1 MLCRQITYTVVLFVA
16 ILFCTTG
23 RSQQTRFHVI
33 HFDET
38 TGLQTNIVNFILQD
52 RTGYMWF
59 ATAEGLYRYDGYT
72 FKAFKKIIGDRNSLQ
87 DNVVLKLA
95 EDHDGKIWAGL
106 LNGISSYDPVT
117 GIFTNYSVKN
127 IDSTSPVH
135 EITMLFIDKENNV
148 WAGLLQKGLIKL
160 DKATGTFSHYDIIPA
175 SNTFY
180 SAELRSSYNIVYDMY
195 EEGNG
200 IYWLATHDGLYRFN
214 EKTKAMQP
222 VRAKPIVKD
231 MVRDDLF
238 LSIAND
244 RNGLWLGSWAG
255 GLSYYNFKTN
265 EWSNYKFNSQLTN
278 TGTIN

>member
-1 MLCRQITYTVVLFVA
+1 
-16 ILFCTTG
+16 
-23 RSQQTRFHVI
+23 
-33 HFDET
+33 
-38 TGLQTNIVNFILQD
+38 LQ
-52 RTGYMWF
+52 
-59 ATAEGLYRYDGYT
+59 
-72 FKAFKKIIGDRNSLQ
+72 
-87 DNVVLKLA
+87 
-95 EDHDGKIWAGL
+95 
-106 LNGISSYDPVT
+106 NGISSYDPAT

-135 EITMLFIDKENNV
+135 DITMLFIDKENNV

-160 DKATGTFSHYDIIPA
+160 DKANGTFLHYDIIPA

-195 EEGNG
+195 EEGNS

-222 VRAKPIVKD
+222 VRAKPIIKD

-238 LSIAND
+238 LSVAND

-255 GLSYYNFKTN
+255 GISYYNFKTSA
-265 EWSNYKFNSQLTN
+265 WSNYKFTTQLTN
-278 TGTIN
+278 TGTINIAYKINFDKNGALWLATSDKGIGSFDTTTKHFDFCSDDIHTRSMMPANHCSFFYRDRTKQSLACIS